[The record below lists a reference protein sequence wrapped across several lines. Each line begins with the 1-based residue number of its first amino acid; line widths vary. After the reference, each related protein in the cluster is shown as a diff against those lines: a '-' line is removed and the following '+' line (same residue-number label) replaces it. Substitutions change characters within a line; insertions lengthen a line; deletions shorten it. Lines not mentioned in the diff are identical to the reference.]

1 MRNKLCLSATPNLQ
15 LQRMDLS
22 DMLFCLCCGHRSCAE
37 VRGGAMA
44 AADGARRL
52 GDPAGEAIGGGVLR
66 GTAQRSRSLQSAQPR
81 QSRRR
86 PKGA

>member
-1 MRNKLCLSATPNLQ
+1 
-15 LQRMDLS
+15 
-22 DMLFCLCCGHRSCAE
+22 
-37 VRGGAMA
+37 MA